1 MRADKSL
8 RKLKCPL
15 SYIQKIIV
23 SSQTSKVKF
32 YLKRPHAEISVLD
45 QLEPK
50 MFLATQPWRVA
61 FEEHVDYKNV

>member
-32 YLKRPHAEISVLD
+32 YLKRPHAEISVLE
-45 QLEPK
+45 QLEPPNHGGWHLKSMSTIK
-50 MFLATQPWRVA
+50 MS
-61 FEEHVDYKNV
+61 D